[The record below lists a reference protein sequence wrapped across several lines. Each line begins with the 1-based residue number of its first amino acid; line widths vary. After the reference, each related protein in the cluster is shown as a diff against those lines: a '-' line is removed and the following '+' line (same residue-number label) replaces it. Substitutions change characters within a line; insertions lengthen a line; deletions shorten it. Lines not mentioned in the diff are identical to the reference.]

1 VFTQFSVKALN
12 HLFTQNSW
20 ALQRLVPFA
29 GMTARF
35 DIAPFS
41 YSYTILDDGYFSSAD
56 SAAKADALCV
66 IAPSLLPRLAL
77 HDESAHKEI
86 LSEGDADLL
95 AEIFFLSRN
104 LRWDVAEDI
113 SVMTGDIAAERIMQ
127 TMQGAHQQFRH
138 AAANLTLAATEYL
151 TEERPLLIKP
161 RQLFLFIQQVDIL
174 RDDVARLEQRIGRL
188 LASKKY

>member
-1 VFTQFSVKALN
+1 MFAHPSVTALN
-12 HLFTQNSW
+12 HLLTQNSW
-20 ALQRLVPFA
+20 ALHRLVPFA

-41 YSYTILDDGYFSSAD
+41 YSYTILGDGFLSSAD
-56 SAAKADALCV
+56 AAAKADVFCV

-77 HDESAHKEI
+77 NDESAHKEI
-86 LSEGDADLL
+86 HSEGDVDLL

-104 LRWDVAEDI
+104 LRCDIAEDV

-127 TMQGAHQQFRH
+127 TMQSVQQQFRH
-138 AAANLTLAATEYL
+138 TVANLARAATEYL

-161 RQLFLFIQQVDIL
+161 RQLSLFIQQVDML
-174 RDDVARLEQRIGRL
+174 RDDVERLEQRIGRL
-188 LASKKY
+188 YAAKKN